1 MIPPPTLAGY
11 SLGGGGAISYQ
22 LNMAG
27 LAAAPMILGIGVGP
41 QINFW
46 QGTAAG
52 MVTVNNTNFTNT
64 SEIGGR
70 VSYVFA

>member
-1 MIPPPTLAGY
+1 
-11 SLGGGGAISYQ
+11 
-22 LNMAG
+22 
-27 LAAAPMILGIGVGP
+27 MILGIGVIGP
-41 QINFW
+41 QINLW

-70 VSYVFA
+70 ISYVFA